1 MDDKELTLEKK
12 EFDATDTIISSVTGR
27 KTVKIKVYI
36 DGDWKNKQEY
46 QFDLNSKTNINID

>member
-36 DGDWKNKQEY
+36 DGDWKNKQE
-46 QFDLNSKTNINID
+46 LKS